1 MNEKIIVEE
10 TILEKEIF
18 LFFIFVSAGFF
29 FPNRGWIVNEKII
42 VEETILEKKYFYF
55 LFLFQLDFF
64 FPIEDGL

>member
-10 TILEKEIF
+10 TILEKKIF

-29 FPNRGWIVNEKII
+29 FPNRGWIVNEKTI

-55 LFLFQLDFF
+55 LFLFQLYFF